1 MADTLDEA
9 LSIATSATED
19 HILYIDDE
27 FRTITV
33 PDGLLVGAR
42 TDKDVHG
49 LKFEMPR
56 YFHDLDLSTFDI
68 QINYIS
74 DRQYT
79 FNVTDKTVEDSVID
93 FTWLVGSTAFTQ
105 AGKVSF
111 AVSLITSDTDGN
123 LVKKF
128 NTTIATMTVVET
140 LDSGDITNSEYRA
153 LYQQLRELIG
163 DSATDLSNKV
173 AALQNKAEKYYGMI
187 IHQNIASPNSGKVE
201 YIGINK
207 DYTPFAMNLST
218 GAWNAGS
225 WGEMPTLTRNRPAMI
240 KTDGTF
246 DYWLDENDYSKKAD
260 GQASDVSNTTYDG
273 NAFAWFE
280 PLWIRLKVSGN
291 DLEVRFAYEQLDDD
305 YVEVCPEHCG
315 LWIPMFYMNVVNGKG
330 RSIAGTSVI
339 RNTAG
344 NTTTDAQW
352 ASIKANGVNY
362 LFLGGKVQVAI
373 SLLKVLW
380 SKSTNS
386 EFWGYGNMK
395 GYNSSDKATYG
406 TKSNPIIGGGQFY
419 GTSDGKSANKF
430 MHSVVLQT
438 QDVFVCDPYLICD
451 NKRFKIS
458 TDYHYDIS
466 GTTYTDTGIDHG
478 GPGYIKT
485 FTPKDGF
492 LLPTV
497 VGGSTSTYYCDHTW
511 LSADIVAVSLRFAS
525 CAHMPDG
532 GGFALACVSDA
543 SVSWWSRGAALM
555 LKQLV

>member
-1 MADTLDEA
+1 MDENLGLVTAYGYAKSKGYTGTEDEFATDLANVKKYAESAKESAESFVDTNTTYG
-9 LSIATSATED
+9 LSISG
-19 HILYIDDE
+19 H
-27 FRTITV
+27 TINLVEGGTTKSVTV
-33 PDGLLVGAR
+33 PDSDTKYDDSAI
-42 TDKDVHG
+42 KNSIA
-49 LKFEMPR
+49 
-56 YFHDLDLSTFDI
+56 DLS
-68 QINYIS
+68 
-74 DRQYT
+74 
-79 FNVTDKTVEDSVID
+79 K
-93 FTWLVGSTAFTQ
+93 
-105 AGKVSF
+105 
-111 AVSLITSDTDGN
+111 
-123 LVKKF
+123 
-128 NTTIATMTVVET
+128 
-140 LDSGDITNSEYRA
+140 
-153 LYQQLRELIG
+153 
-163 DSATDLSNKV
+163 KV
-173 AALQNKAEKYYGMI
+173 AALQNKSEKYYGMI
-187 IHQNIASPNSGKVE
+187 IHQNIASPDSGKVE

-207 DYTPFAMNLST
+207 DYTPFTMNLSNGT
-218 GAWNAGS
+218 WNAGS
-225 WGEMPTLTRNRPAMI
+225 WGEMPTLTKNRPAMI

-339 RNTAG
+339 GNTTG

-352 ASIKANGVNY
+352 ASIKANGDNY

-386 EFWGYGNMK
+386 EFWGYGNMN
-395 GYNSSDKATYG
+395 GYNSSDTATYG
-406 TKSNPIIGGGQFY
+406 TKGNPIVGGGQFY

-438 QDVFVCDPYLICD
+438 QDVCVRDPYLICD

-478 GPGYIKT
+478 GQDYIKT

-511 LSADIVAVSLRFAS
+511 LNANIVAVSLRVGGCHYGA
-525 CAHMPDG
+525 DG
-532 GGFALACVSDA
+532 GGFALDCTHGAGS
-543 SVSWWSRGAALM
+543 SWWTAGAALM

>member
-163 DSATDLSNKV
+163 DNADVAESSAKEATEAE
-173 AALQNKAEKYYGMI
+173 AAIRKMLVGY
-187 IHQNIASPNSGKVE
+187 SFS
-201 YIGINK
+201 IN
-207 DYTPFAMNLST
+207 
-218 GAWNAGS
+218 
-225 WGEMPTLTRNRPAMI
+225 
-240 KTDGTF
+240 
-246 DYWLDENDYSKKAD
+246 EN
-260 GQASDVSNTTYDG
+260 G
-273 NAFAWFE
+273 
-280 PLWIRLKVSGN
+280 
-291 DLEVRFAYEQLDDD
+291 
-305 YVEVCPEHCG
+305 
-315 LWIPMFYMNVVNGKG
+315 
-330 RSIAGTSVI
+330 
-339 RNTAG
+339 
-344 NTTTDAQW
+344 
-352 ASIKANGVNY
+352 
-362 LFLGGKVQVAI
+362 
-373 SLLKVLW
+373 
-380 SKSTNS
+380 
-386 EFWGYGNMK
+386 
-395 GYNSSDKATYG
+395 
-406 TKSNPIIGGGQFY
+406 
-419 GTSDGKSANKF
+419 
-430 MHSVVLQT
+430 
-438 QDVFVCDPYLICD
+438 YLICS
-451 NKRFKIS
+451 KP
-458 TDYHYDIS
+458 
-466 GTTYTDTGIDHG
+466 DTGLYAFHIDRPSG
-478 GPGYIKT
+478 NLY
-485 FTPKDGF
+485 
-492 LLPTV
+492 
-497 VGGSTSTYYCDHTW
+497 
-511 LSADIVAVSLRFAS
+511 VSS
-525 CAHMPDG
+525 
-532 GGFALACVSDA
+532 
-543 SVSWWSRGAALM
+543 
-555 LKQLV
+555 